1 MASFKQ
7 GSKYARSDIE
17 FEYFPDAGRRLGGA
31 WDTGYI
37 NPKGTKDVVI
47 FMNIG
52 VPGRSL
58 NHKGETSWD
67 FDNAFDQ
74 ETNTIRWYGKPKT
87 NSSQPLIQKILSG
100 EYTLHFFARW
110 NNRDDFTYLGVGKVV
125 TFEDGAPIKNGAG
138 EPDTAIK
145 FTLTI
150 QDVDQIVEEI
160 IPEEI
165 VSSNEM
171 PQSESRKANQFRY
184 EKDLEHFIESNWDD
198 TFLGREYTIYEEKDK
213 SGRQFATAKGRI
225 DILAI
230 SKDKSEFLVL
240 ELKKGRTNDAA
251 VGQTA
256 RYMGWVKNNLASAD
270 QKVRGYIIAAVID
283 SSLRDAASVFPDLGV
298 LKYQMRFD
306 LTEEESFSQ

>member
-1 MASFKQ
+1 
-7 GSKYARSDIE
+7 
-17 FEYFPDAGRRLGGA
+17 
-31 WDTGYI
+31 
-37 NPKGTKDVVI
+37 
-47 FMNIG
+47 
-52 VPGRSL
+52 
-58 NHKGETSWD
+58 
-67 FDNAFDQ
+67 
-74 ETNTIRWYGKPKT
+74 
-87 NSSQPLIQKILSG
+87 
-100 EYTLHFFARW
+100 
-110 NNRDDFTYLGVGKVV
+110 
-125 TFEDGAPIKNGAG
+125 
-138 EPDTAIK
+138 
-145 FTLTI
+145 
-150 QDVDQIVEEI
+150 
-160 IPEEI
+160 
-165 VSSNEM
+165 M

-298 LKYQMRFD
+298 LKYEMRFD